1 MKRGHSMP
9 VQPSCRK
16 GKNGA
21 DKRSCFHNHPLACI
35 LAGMPRPTILV
46 AEPEPSEALSVRKL
60 VLETAKYNVLT
71 AHTTREALDIFHL
84 FPNINAIVLVMG
96 GIIDCRLVAQSIKN
110 VTAKITIL
118 ALSPRIGDKCESV
131 DHTLSSHEPEELV
144 KLLRSLLGD
153 PRQCE

>member
-1 MKRGHSMP
+1 
-9 VQPSCRK
+9 
-16 GKNGA
+16 
-21 DKRSCFHNHPLACI
+21 
-35 LAGMPRPTILV
+35 MPRPTILV

-96 GIIDCRLVAQSIKN
+96 SIIDCRLVAQTIKN
-110 VTAKITIL
+110 VTAEITIL
-118 ALSPRIGDKCESV
+118 ALSARIGDKCEGV
-131 DHTLSSHEPEELV
+131 DHMLSSHEPEELV

-153 PRQCE
+153 PRQCA

>member
-1 MKRGHSMP
+1 MERITEIVFIIILVAG
-9 VQPSCRK
+9 
-16 GKNGA
+16 
-21 DKRSCFHNHPLACI
+21 I

-84 FPNINAIVLVMG
+84 FPNINATVLVMG
-96 GIIDCRLVAQSIKN
+96 GTIDCKLVAQSIKSA
-110 VTAKITIL
+110 TARITIL
-118 ALSPRIGDKCESV
+118 ALSARICDKCEGV
-131 DHTLSSHEPEELV
+131 DHMLSSHEPEELV

-153 PRQCE
+153 PRQCT